1 MCMHETTKT
10 LAIGSTAFE
19 WHNKDPGMIRLLK
32 RFRILELVF
41 NWKVFGNKKLYY
53 ISCVRTCFRTR
64 HRDYPWFMKK
74 RKRWGKVDQV
84 KLPTLILL
92 MVTLFIGSAEF
103 GAQFFVESA
112 IVSEINGPARN
123 HSSCEHEDPKNFASF
138 VACSFYLAMPWQRG
152 HGLVSMFIQEIEPSK
167 NLLLSRKKT

>member
-1 MCMHETTKT
+1 MSIQLKGVWKQETLLYFIRSNVLPHLTSGLSLIHE
-10 LAIGSTAFE
+10 E
-19 WHNKDPGMIRLLK
+19 
-32 RFRILELVF
+32 
-41 NWKVFGNKKLYY
+41 KKAM
-53 ISCVRTCFRTR
+53 REGR
-64 HRDYPWFMKK
+64 
-74 RKRWGKVDQV
+74 DQV

-138 VACSFYLAMPWQRG
+138 VACSFYFAMPWQRG
-152 HGLVSMFIQEIEPSK
+152 HGPVSMFIQEIEPSK
-167 NLLLSRKKT
+167 SFVLKEKI

>member
-1 MCMHETTKT
+1 M
-10 LAIGSTAFE
+10 AIGGTAFE

-32 RFRILELVF
+32 RFRILEYSIERCLETRSFIIFHAIERASALDMGIILV
-41 NWKVFGNKKLYY
+41 
-53 ISCVRTCFRTR
+53 
-64 HRDYPWFMKK
+64 FMKK

-152 HGLVSMFIQEIEPSK
+152 HGLVSIFIQEIEPSK
-167 NLLLSRKKT
+167 NLLLSKKKNLI